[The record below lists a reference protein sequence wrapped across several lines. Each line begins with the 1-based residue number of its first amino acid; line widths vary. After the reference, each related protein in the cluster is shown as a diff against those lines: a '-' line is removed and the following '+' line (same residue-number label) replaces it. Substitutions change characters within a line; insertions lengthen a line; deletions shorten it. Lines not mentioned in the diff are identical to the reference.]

1 MFFYIIVHFFCI
13 YAFFLVPLHTKL
25 FILIKITTM
34 TTQELQTAFEQAY
47 GKQAEKVYFSPGRV
61 NLIGEHTDYN
71 GGCVFPCA
79 LSFGAWLLIAKNEDR
94 VLRFKS
100 LNMPQEYTIALDA
113 IRPQPE
119 RAWCN
124 YALGCM
130 DIIVRRH
137 PEAKLQSGY
146 DLLYYGNVPAGA
158 GLSSSAAMEV
168 VTARAFTEEM
178 GWKDADDKAY
188 RTELALIGQ
197 ACEHE
202 YAGVM
207 CGIMDQF
214 ASAQGKKDHAI
225 YLNCDTLEFEHV
237 PVKLDGIKVVI
248 TNTHSP
254 HHLDSGAYNDRVR
267 QCKTAVEQISQVKP
281 VKFLAELNEEDWRAV
296 EGAITDPIAK
306 KRARHVVGEVART
319 AEAVEALKKGD
330 IKRFGK
336 LMTASHVSL
345 RDDYEVTGPE
355 LDALAEAA
363 WQVDGV
369 LGSRMTGGG
378 FGGCTVSLVR
388 DEAIEEFKAFVGAEY
403 ERKTGLKA
411 DFYVAEIGDGV
422 TRLA

>member
-1 MFFYIIVHFFCI
+1 
-13 YAFFLVPLHTKL
+13 
-25 FILIKITTM
+25 M
-34 TTQELQTAFEQAY
+34 TIQEMQAAFEQAY
-47 GKQAEKVYFSPGRV
+47 GRKAEKKYFAPGRV

-79 LSFGAWLLIAKNEDR
+79 LSFGAWLLLAKNEDR
-94 VLRFKS
+94 VLRFRS
-100 LNMPQEYTIALDA
+100 LNMPQAYEIALEA
-113 IRPQPE
+113 IQPQPD

-124 YALGCM
+124 YALGCI
-130 DIIVRRH
+130 DIISRRH
-137 PEAKLQSGY
+137 PEAKLASGY
-146 DLLYYGNVPAGA
+146 DILYYGNVPAGA

-178 GWKDADDKAY
+178 CWKDADDKAY

-237 PVKLDGIKVVI
+237 PVKLEGIKVVI

-267 QCKTAVEQISQVKP
+267 QCKLAVEQISKVKP
-281 VKFLAELNEEDWRAV
+281 IKFLAELTEEDWKAV
-296 EGAITDPIAK
+296 EGAITDPIAY

-319 AEAVEALKKGD
+319 AAAVEALKRGE
-330 IKRFGK
+330 IAYFGE
-336 LMTASHVSL
+336 LMTASHISL

-363 WQVDGV
+363 WQVEGV

-378 FGGCTVSLVR
+378 FGGCTVSLVK
-388 DEAIEEFKAFVGAEY
+388 DEAIETFKAFVGAEY
-403 ERKTGLKA
+403 EKKTGLKA

-422 TRLA
+422 MKL

>member
-1 MFFYIIVHFFCI
+1 
-13 YAFFLVPLHTKL
+13 
-25 FILIKITTM
+25 M
-34 TTQELQTAFEQAY
+34 TTQEMNLAFEQAY
-47 GKQAEKVYFSPGRV
+47 GKKAEKMYFSPGRV

-79 LSFGAWLLIAKNEDR
+79 LSFGAWLLLAKNNDQ
-94 VLRFKS
+94 VLRFRS
-100 LNMPQEYTIALDA
+100 LNMPQTYSIPVTDIK
-113 IRPQPE
+113 PQPD

-124 YALGCM
+124 YALGCI
-130 DIIVRRH
+130 DIIRRRH
-137 PEAKLQSGY
+137 PEAKLESGY

-178 GWKDADDKAY
+178 NWKDADDKKY

-207 CGIMDQF
+207 CGVMDQF

-225 YLNCDTLEFEHV
+225 HLNCDTLEFEHV
-237 PVKLDGIKVVI
+237 PVKLEGIKVVI
-248 TNTHSP
+248 SNTHSP

-267 QCKTAVEQISQVKP
+267 QCKTAVEQISTVKP
-281 VKFLAELNEEDWRAV
+281 IKHLAELTPEDWKEV
-296 EGAITDPIAK
+296 EGVITDPIAK
-306 KRARHVVGEVART
+306 KRAHHVVGEVART

-330 IKRFGK
+330 IKRFGE
-336 LMTASHVSL
+336 LMTQSHVSL
-345 RDDYEVTGPE
+345 RDDYEVTGKE
-355 LDALAEAA
+355 LDTMAEAA
-363 WQVDGV
+363 WEVEGV

-378 FGGCTVSLVR
+378 FGGCTVSLVK
-388 DEAIEEFKAFVGAEY
+388 DEAIETFKAHVGKVY
-403 ERKTGLKA
+403 EEKTGLKP

-422 TRLA
+422 SKLEI

>member
-1 MFFYIIVHFFCI
+1 MAKSF
-13 YAFFLVPLHTKL
+13 
-25 FILIKITTM
+25 
-34 TTQELQTAFEQAY
+34 QEFY
-47 GKQAEKVYFSPGRV
+47 GKKAEKMYFSPGRV

-79 LSFGAWLLIAKNEDR
+79 LSFGAWLLLAKNDEKI
-94 VLRFKS
+94 LRFRS
-100 LNMPQEYTIALDA
+100 LNMPQVYEISIDA
-113 IRPQPE
+113 IAPQGDK
-119 RAWCN
+119 AWCN
-124 YALGCM
+124 YALGCIE
-130 DIIVRRH
+130 IIARRH
-137 PEAKLQSGY
+137 PEAKLTSGY
-146 DLLYYGNVPAGA
+146 DLLYYGNVPPGA

-168 VTARAFTEEM
+168 VTARAFSEEM

-225 YLNCDTLEFEHV
+225 YLNCDTMAFEHV
-237 PVKLDGIKVVI
+237 PVKLEGIKVVI

-267 QCKTAVEQISQVKP
+267 QCKTAVEQISKVKP
-281 VKFLAELNEEDWRAV
+281 IKNLAELSPEDWEKV

-319 AEAVEALKKGD
+319 ADAVEALKRGE
-330 IKRFGK
+330 IAYFGE

-363 WQVDGV
+363 WQVEGV

-378 FGGCTVSLVR
+378 FGGCTVSLVK
-388 DEAIEEFKAFVGAEY
+388 DEAIEAFKQYVGAEY

-422 TRLA
+422 KRLV

>member
-1 MFFYIIVHFFCI
+1 M
-13 YAFFLVPLHTKL
+13 
-25 FILIKITTM
+25 ILYNHTTM
-34 TTQELQTAFEQAY
+34 TTHEMKAAFEQAY
-47 GKQAEKVYFSPGRV
+47 GRKAEKMYFAPGRV

-79 LSFGAWLLIAKNEDR
+79 LNFGAWLLMAKNNDR
-94 VLRFKS
+94 VLRFRS
-100 LNMPQEYTIALDA
+100 LNMPQIYEIAIDTIA
-113 IRPQPE
+113 PQSD

-124 YALGCM
+124 YALGCI
-130 DIIVRRH
+130 DIVARYGG
-137 PEAKLQSGY
+137 KLESGY
-146 DLLYYGNVPAGA
+146 DVLYYGNVPAGA

-168 VTARAFTEEM
+168 VTARAFSEEM
-178 GWKDADDKAY
+178 GYMVTDEKAY
-188 RTELALIGQ
+188 RTELAKIGQ
-197 ACEHE
+197 QCEHE

-237 PVKLDGIKVVI
+237 PVKLEGIKVVI
-248 TNTHSP
+248 SNTHSP
-254 HHLDSGAYNDRVR
+254 HHLDSGAYNDRVN
-267 QCKTAVEQISQVKP
+267 QCHTAVEQISKVRP
-281 VKFLAELNEEDWRAV
+281 IKFLAELSEDDWAEV
-296 EGAITDPIAK
+296 ESAISDPIAK

-319 AEAVEALKKGD
+319 AAAVEALKRGE
-330 IKRFGK
+330 IAYFGE

-355 LDALAEAA
+355 LDTLAEAA

-378 FGGCTVSLVR
+378 FGGCTVSLVK
-388 DEAIEEFKAFVGAEY
+388 DEAIERFKAFVGAEY
-403 ERKTGLKA
+403 EKKTGLKA

>member
-1 MFFYIIVHFFCI
+1 
-13 YAFFLVPLHTKL
+13 
-25 FILIKITTM
+25 M
-34 TTQELQTAFEQAY
+34 TTQEMQIAFEQAY
-47 GKQAEKVYFSPGRV
+47 GRKAEKMFFSPGRV

-79 LSFGAWLLIAKNEDR
+79 LSFGAWLLIAKNEEG
-94 VLRFKS
+94 VLRFHS
-100 LNMPQEYTIALDA
+100 LNMPQTYTIP
-113 IRPQPE
+113 ISEIKPQAD

-124 YALGCM
+124 YALGCI
-130 DIIVRRH
+130 DIISRRH
-137 PEAKLQSGY
+137 PEAKLESGY

-178 GWKDADDKAY
+178 SDVRNQMSDKAY

-207 CGIMDQF
+207 CGVMDQF

-248 TNTHSP
+248 SNTHSP

-267 QCKTAVEQISQVKP
+267 QCHTAVEQISKVKP
-281 VKFLAELNEEDWRAV
+281 IKFLAELTPEDWEKV

-330 IKRFGK
+330 IKRFGE

-345 RDDYEVTGPE
+345 RDDYEVTGKE
-355 LDALAEAA
+355 LDSLAEAA
-363 WQVDGV
+363 WQVEGV

-378 FGGCTVSLVR
+378 FGGCTVSLVK
-388 DEAIEEFKAFVGAEY
+388 DEAIDEFKRFVGADY
-403 ERKTGLKA
+403 EKKTGIKA

-422 TRLA
+422 ARLI

>member
-1 MFFYIIVHFFCI
+1 
-13 YAFFLVPLHTKL
+13 
-25 FILIKITTM
+25 M
-34 TTQELQTAFEQAY
+34 TTQEMKKAFEEAY
-47 GKQAEKVYFSPGRV
+47 GHKAEKIYFAPGRV
-61 NLIGEHTDYN
+61 NLIGEHVDYQ
-71 GGCVFPCA
+71 GGSVFPCA
-79 LSFGAWLLIAKNEDR
+79 LSFGAWLLIAPNAEK

-100 LNMPQEYTIALDA
+100 LNMPQSYEISIDA
-113 IRPQPE
+113 IAPQPD

-124 YALGCM
+124 YSLGCI
-130 DIIVRRH
+130 DIIARRH
-137 PEAKLQSGY
+137 PEAKLQRGY
-146 DLLYYGNVPAGA
+146 DLLYFGNVPAGA

-178 GWKDADDKAY
+178 GVVIADEKKY

-197 ACEHE
+197 ECEHV

-254 HHLDSGAYNDRVR
+254 HHLDSGAYNDRVN
-267 QCKTAVEQISQVKP
+267 QCKLAVEQISKVKP
-281 VKFLAELNEEDWRAV
+281 IKHLAELTEEDWREV
-296 EGAITDPIAK
+296 ESAITDPIAH

-319 AEAVEALKKGD
+319 AAAVEALKKGE
-330 IKRFGK
+330 IAYFGE

-345 RDDYEVTGPE
+345 RDDFEVTGPE

-363 WQVDGV
+363 WQVEGV

-378 FGGCTVSLVR
+378 FGGCTVSLVK
-388 DEAIEEFKAFVGAEY
+388 DEAIEAFKAFVGAEY
-403 ERKTGLKA
+403 EKKTGLKA

-422 TRLA
+422 MRLE

>member
-1 MFFYIIVHFFCI
+1 
-13 YAFFLVPLHTKL
+13 
-25 FILIKITTM
+25 M
-34 TTQELQTAFEQAY
+34 TTQEMNAAFEQAY
-47 GKQAEKVYFSPGRV
+47 GRKAETMYFAPGRV

-79 LSFGAWLLIAKNEDR
+79 LSFGAWLLLAKNEDK
-94 VLRFKS
+94 VLRFQS
-100 LNMPQEYTIALDA
+100 MNMPQKYSIPVAEIK
-113 IRPQPE
+113 PQGD

-124 YALGCM
+124 YALGCI
-130 DIIVRRH
+130 DIIARRH
-137 PEAKLQSGY
+137 PEAKLTSGY
-146 DLLYYGNVPAGA
+146 DILYYGNVPAGA

-178 GWKDADDKAY
+178 SAISSQMSDKAY

-237 PVKLDGIKVVI
+237 PVKLEGIKVVI
-248 TNTHSP
+248 SNTHSP

-267 QCKTAVEQISQVKP
+267 QCKTAVEQICKVKP
-281 VKFLAELNEEDWRAV
+281 IKFLAELSEDDWKEV

-319 AEAVEALKKGD
+319 AAAVEALKKGESAY
-330 IKRFGK
+330 FGE

-363 WQVDGV
+363 WQVEGV

-378 FGGCTVSLVR
+378 FGGCTVSLVK
-388 DEAIEEFKAFVGAEY
+388 DEAIETFKAFVGAEY
-403 ERKTGLKA
+403 EKKTGLKA

-422 TRLA
+422 SKLKIEN

>member
-1 MFFYIIVHFFCI
+1 
-13 YAFFLVPLHTKL
+13 
-25 FILIKITTM
+25 M
-34 TTQELQTAFEQAY
+34 TTQEMQNAFKQAY
-47 GKQAEKVYFSPGRV
+47 GRKAEKIYFAPGRV
-61 NLIGEHTDYN
+61 NLIGEHVDYQ
-71 GGCVFPCA
+71 GGSVFPCA
-79 LSFGAWLLIAKNEDR
+79 LSFGAWLLIAPNADK
-94 VLRFKS
+94 VLRFRS
-100 LNMPQEYTIALDA
+100 LNMPQSYEISIHSIA
-113 IRPQPE
+113 PQPD

-124 YALGCM
+124 YSLGCM
-130 DIIVRRH
+130 DIISRRH
-137 PEAKLQSGY
+137 PEAKLQQGY

-178 GWKDADDKAY
+178 GVKIEDDKKY

-197 ACEHE
+197 ECEHE

-237 PVKLDGIKVVI
+237 PVKLEGIKVVI

-267 QCKTAVEQISQVKP
+267 QCKLAVEQISKVKP
-281 VKFLAELNEEDWRAV
+281 IKFLAELTEDDWKEV
-296 EGAITDPIAK
+296 ESAITDPIAH

-319 AEAVEALKKGD
+319 AAAVEALKRGEVAY
-330 IKRFGK
+330 FGE

-345 RDDYEVTGPE
+345 RDDFEVTGPE

-363 WQVDGV
+363 WQVEGV

-378 FGGCTVSLVR
+378 FGGCTVSLVK
-388 DEAIEEFKAFVGAEY
+388 DEAIETFKAFVGAEY
-403 ERKTGLKA
+403 EKKTGLKA

-422 TRLA
+422 SRLA